1 MPVGEC
7 LLVNAEFSF
16 HIFRGKQFFARQVGG
31 IRRFPLLG
39 GTDGLCNER
48 KQFFRRGKY
57 DGAAFNFHVM
67 DLTID
72 DLDMSHDML
81 QSIPT

>member
-1 MPVGEC
+1 MSFGEC
-7 LLVNAEFSF
+7 RILFPHLSGQAVFT
-16 HIFRGKQFFARQVGG
+16 RQVGG
-31 IRRFPLLG
+31 IRRFPLLS
-39 GTDGLCNER
+39 GTDGFCNER

>member
-31 IRRFPLLG
+31 IRRFPLLS
-39 GTDGLCNER
+39 GTDGFCNER

-57 DGAAFNFHVM
+57 DGAALNFHVM

-72 DLDMSHDML
+72 DLDLSHDIL